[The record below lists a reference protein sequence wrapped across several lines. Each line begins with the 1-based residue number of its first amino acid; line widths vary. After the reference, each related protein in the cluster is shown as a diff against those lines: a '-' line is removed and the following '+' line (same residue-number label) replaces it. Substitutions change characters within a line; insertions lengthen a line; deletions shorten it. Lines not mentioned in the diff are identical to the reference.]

1 MRVTGNSQSS
11 MLLGTSG
18 CGMDTSEDDANALL
32 LVFIIVQSTDT
43 VLWNEWANTLSMMD
57 KLYLPIPP

>member
-1 MRVTGNSQSS
+1 
-11 MLLGTSG
+11 
-18 CGMDTSEDDANALL
+18 MDTSEDDANALL